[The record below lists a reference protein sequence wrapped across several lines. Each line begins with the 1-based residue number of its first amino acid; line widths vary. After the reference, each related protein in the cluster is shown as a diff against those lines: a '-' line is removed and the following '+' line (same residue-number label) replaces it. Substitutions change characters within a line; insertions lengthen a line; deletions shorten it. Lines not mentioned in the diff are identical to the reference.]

1 MVTIEEES
9 VSYNGRVVLRDVSLT
24 IRPQERVALVGRSGA
39 GKSTLLKLL
48 YQRQVSG
55 AALVPQDGALVKTLS
70 VYHNVYMGRLD
81 RHGTFYNLLNLAWP
95 RRRDVEAVRDV
106 LIKFRLDDKIF
117 TLAGELS
124 GGQQQRTAVARAIYQ
139 GGDMLLGDEP
149 VSAVD
154 EHQGRA
160 VLEAINESYDTV
172 ILAMHDVKLAL
183 AYTDRVI
190 GLKDGEILFDMP
202 TAGLKASDI
211 DHVYTG

>member
-1 MVTIEEES
+1 MVTIQDES
-9 VSYNGRVVLRDVSLT
+9 ISYNGRVVLRDVSLT
-24 IRPQERVALVGRSGA
+24 IRPKERVALVGRSGA

-48 YQRQVSG
+48 YQRQISG
-55 AALVPQDGALVKTLS
+55 AALVPQDAALVKTLT

-95 RRRDVEAVRDV
+95 QHREVEAVKDV

-117 TLAGELS
+117 TPAGELS

-202 TAGLKASDI
+202 TAGLKTSDI

>member
-1 MVTIEEES
+1 MVTIQDEN

-24 IRPQERVALVGRSGA
+24 IRPKERVALVGRSGA
-39 GKSTLLKLL
+39 GKSTLLNLL
-48 YQRQVSG
+48 YRRQISG
-55 AALVPQDGALVKTLS
+55 AALVPQDSALVKTLS

-95 RRRDVEAVRDV
+95 RRREVEAVKGV
-106 LIKFRLDDKIF
+106 LAKFRLDDKIF
-117 TLAGELS
+117 TPAGELS

-139 GGDMLLGDEP
+139 GGDMLLADEP

-190 GLKDGEILFDMP
+190 GLKDGEILFDMS

-211 DHVYTG
+211 DHVYTD

>member
-1 MVTIEEES
+1 MVTIQDES
-9 VSYNGRVVLRDVSLT
+9 VSYNGRVVLHDVSLT

-95 RRRDVEAVRDV
+95 RRREVAAVKDV

-117 TLAGELS
+117 TPAGELS

-190 GLKDGEILFDMP
+190 GLKDGKILFDMP
-202 TAGLKASDI
+202 TAGLTTSDI